1 MHILHITSRADWRTA
16 LEDGAYRAASL
27 QTEGFIHCSRPD
39 QVASVANALY
49 AGQTN
54 LVLLHIDPDLLQSEL
69 RWEAVAGDEFPHV
82 YGPINLGAVLDV
94 TAFAPAGDGR
104 FHYPV

>member
-1 MHILHITSRADWRTA
+1 MDILHIASKADWRTA
-16 LEDGAYRAASL
+16 LENGAYRAASL

-39 QVASVANALY
+39 QVARVANTLY
-49 AGQTN
+49 AGQAD

-69 RWEAVAGDEFPHV
+69 RWEALAGDEFPHV
-82 YGPINLGAVLDV
+82 YGPINLEAVLDV
-94 TAFAPAGDGR
+94 TALIPAEDGR